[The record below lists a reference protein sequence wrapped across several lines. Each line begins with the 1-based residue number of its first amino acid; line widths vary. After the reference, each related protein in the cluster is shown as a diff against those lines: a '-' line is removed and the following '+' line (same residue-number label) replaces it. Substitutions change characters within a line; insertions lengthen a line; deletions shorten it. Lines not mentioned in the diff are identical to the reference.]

1 MDTSEV
7 YRRQLEAV
15 NQGFPDLVERGE
27 VLVSESGVPLKLR
40 LGIVD
45 GSVIDCFYSNS
56 GKHSYHWDRRGL
68 DGSLYRH
75 DNAPHARWRH
85 VRTFPKHFH
94 SGSEDPKDIRES
106 TISDDPIVAIK
117 EFLSF
122 VRDRLP
128 TIGRNLGDAGS
139 TR

>member
-1 MDTSEV
+1 M
-7 YRRQLEAV
+7 RFL
-15 NQGFPDLVERGE
+15 N
-27 VLVSESGVPLKLR
+27 
-40 LGIVD
+40 
-45 GSVIDCFYSNS
+45 
-56 GKHSYHWDRRGL
+56 
-68 DGSLYRH
+68 
-75 DNAPHARWRH
+75 
-85 VRTFPKHFH
+85 
-94 SGSEDPKDIRES
+94 GSEDPKDIRES